1 MPLPLPCLPAPSGSR
16 LTSFR
21 IPQLHNPPL
30 LPSPR
35 AAHALVSNGHLLE
48 GPWGQTDGPRVLE
61 PLRTVGVQLVGK
73 GLVCGGCLSLYDRVG
88 SPSPLGWFG
97 RKVRCLGRWEEAGQ
111 ARGTGVLPGEGEVG
125 QTGSSEQ
132 RPSQG
137 HGFGLGRGWG
147 SAFPS
152 ARHRD
157 QWGFRLMGRKGSSL
171 CLGLVTPEHLA
182 PLPRPPFPRW
192 PSRGGAWMGRGAGAK
207 APRVP
212 SFSVFGAAQRKMFS
226 RWEAP
231 LHGSREPQGAD
242 LPAPS
247 RSPQPCSG
255 PQAAWP
261 LSFWPPSGDTSW
273 LCPLRQGVGDESANR
288 GPPLGREAPGRGRR
302 SRM

>member
-1 MPLPLPCLPAPSGSR
+1 M
-16 LTSFR
+16 
-21 IPQLHNPPL
+21 
-30 LPSPR
+30 
-35 AAHALVSNGHLLE
+35 
-48 GPWGQTDGPRVLE
+48 
-61 PLRTVGVQLVGK
+61 GK

-111 ARGTGVLPGEGEVG
+111 ARGTGGLPGEGEVG
-125 QTGSSEQ
+125 QAGSSKR

-152 ARHRD
+152 ARHGD
-157 QWGFRLMGRKGSSL
+157 QLGFRLMGWKGSL
-171 CLGLVTPEHLA
+171 CLGLVTPEHLT

-192 PSRGGAWMGRGAGAK
+192 PSRGGAWMGREAGAK

-261 LSFWPPSGDTSW
+261 LSFWPPSGDASW
-273 LCPLRQGVGDESANR
+273 LCPTLAGGE
-288 GPPLGREAPGRGRR
+288 G
-302 SRM
+302 